1 MKKIFYIMI
10 MLFCPLFVFS
20 AGSAKQN
27 KVTVEIT
34 QVKSAEGKIYLCIY
48 DSAKSYD
55 KKISYKEFCIEPKI
69 GTVIFETE
77 LPDGEYVFSLC
88 HDTNGNGNLDTGLFG
103 IPKEPI
109 AMSNYDGK
117 SIPGNF
123 KRHRIQINADS
134 KVTLKVLKF

>member
-1 MKKIFYIMI
+1 MAGLIFFAGQI
-10 MLFCPLFVFS
+10 F
-20 AGSAKQN
+20 ATGSAKKN

-34 QVKSAEGKIYLCIY
+34 DVKSTDGKIYLCIY
-48 DSAKSYD
+48 DSSNAYD
-55 KKISYKEFCIEPKI
+55 KKISYREFRVKPKI

-88 HDTNGNGNLDTGLFG
+88 HDTNGNGKLDTGLFG

-123 KRHRIQINADS
+123 SRHKILVNSDS
-134 KVTLKVLKF
+134 NIKLKMIKF